1 LALHFKINLLD
12 EWIEEFLPPSIALT
26 VDVLPKEMID
36 EKIDQGK

>member
-26 VDVLPKEMID
+26 VDVLPKGMIGEEID
-36 EKIDQGK
+36 REK